1 MGKWTRFGAMIAFAG
16 LAALPV
22 PAWADFEDGG
32 HMMWGAGGMAG
43 MGGLFGIIMMLV
55 MVALIAIV
63 VALIW
68 RAVNPG
74 SSGTSGDD
82 SALTILK
89 ERFARGE
96 IDKNEFDERRRVL
109 KA

>member
-1 MGKWTRFGAMIAFAG
+1 MSYWARYVAMAVLIG
-16 LAALPV
+16 LAASPL
-22 PAWADFEDGG
+22 PAWADYGEGG

-43 MGGLFGIIMMLV
+43 MGGLFGIIMMLI
-55 MVALIAIV
+55 MVALIAVV
-63 VALIW
+63 VAVIW

-74 SSGTSGDD
+74 KSGTSGDD

-109 KA
+109 DA